1 MRCPIE
7 SQDSAELL
15 LDYCA
20 RRLDPDTAASLELHI
35 HVCPACREFREG
47 QKAMWQ
53 ALDTWESMP
62 ITPDFDRRLYR
73 RIESEVESGW
83 WRRVTDPLRS
93 LVLRPGVPLGAT
105 ACLLLVGGF
114 LLQNPGVTPLPTE
127 PPQAVQAVQE
137 VDQVERTLE
146 DMEMLRQ
153 LNLVGRSDG
162 SASVSM

>member
-7 SQDSAELL
+7 SHDSAELL

-20 RRLDPDTAASLELHI
+20 RRLDPDTVASLELHMNA
-35 HVCPACREFREG
+35 CPACHEFREG

-53 ALDTWESMP
+53 ALDNWESIP
-62 ITPDFDRRLYR
+62 VTPDFDRRLYR
-73 RIESEVESGW
+73 RIESEVESSW

-93 LVLRPGVPLGAT
+93 LVMRPGIPLGAT

-114 LLQNPGVTPLPTE
+114 LLQNPGVTPIPSE
-127 PPQAVQAVQE
+127 PAQAVQE

-146 DMEMLRQ
+146 DLEMLRQ
-153 LNLVGRSDG
+153 LNLVGRSEG
-162 SASVSM
+162 SVSVSM